1 MADDLRDETES
12 KFNQLVNTG
21 TISEKLSFFQ
31 GQMAKMEELFKK
43 IDTDTD
49 TLSQSWEGTASDS
62 VIESVREYKEV
73 YEKIKTQNEK
83 YVAELNVVM
92 EKYIDFENV
101 ETKIIDYG
109 NNTYDTNYIGKAKL
123 NNIEQPK

>member
-1 MADDLRDETES
+1 MADSSIEE
-12 KFNQLVNTG
+12 KYNQLVNTG

-31 GQMAKMEELFKK
+31 EQMTKMDELFKK
-43 IDTDTD
+43 IETDTD
-49 TLSQSWEGTASDS
+49 TLSQAWEGSASDS
-62 VIESVREYKEV
+62 VIASVREYKDV
-73 YEKIKTQNEK
+73 YEKMKAQNEK

-109 NNTYDTNYIGKAKL
+109 NNTYDTNYIGKNKL
-123 NNIEQPK
+123 NNIDQPK